1 MLYYA
6 LAERAGGGSSE
17 VAALSDSGPVPRG
30 DRHEHHHDDDEVVH
44 QPEEPEDELGQDVK
58 RREEVDE
65 DDLRFMRAM
74 RMSSHFICDLK

>member
-1 MLYYA
+1 M
-6 LAERAGGGSSE
+6 
-17 VAALSDSGPVPRG
+17 AALSDSGPVPRG

-65 DDLRFMRAM
+65 DDLRFVHAM
-74 RMSSHFICDLK
+74 RLCSHFISYLKLFVCTLFKKKVSLN